1 MDVFILVL
9 KVVLSLAAICI
20 AFIVLSLGCM
30 VASVLIGD
38 YADQRKRK
46 TTEKTKSKNT

>member
-1 MDVFILVL
+1 MDIFILVL

-38 YADQRKRK
+38 YADSRKRK
-46 TTEKTKSKNT
+46 QKQKNKRKAE